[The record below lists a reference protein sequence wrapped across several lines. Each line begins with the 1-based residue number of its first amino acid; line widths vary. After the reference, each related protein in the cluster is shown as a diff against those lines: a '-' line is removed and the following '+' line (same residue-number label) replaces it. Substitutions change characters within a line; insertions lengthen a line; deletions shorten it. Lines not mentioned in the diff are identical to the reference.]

1 MQLEE
6 VGKITIVSMKE
17 KSLVINIEYKDDR
30 DISYKVK
37 LPIEVA
43 SKYKID
49 VNDHVD
55 KDLWNVILNES
66 KKIDIKN
73 YIVKNYVSK
82 ILSIQDIK
90 FKCYKK
96 FKDYALVDESIQE
109 LINSKFLD
117 DSSYMNEYFS
127 YLNSELYGKYFILN
141 YFKKNGVDEK
151 LISNLKFNDK
161 DEYNKA
167 VAYVNNK
174 IKRANSS
181 NFMKS
186 KVKIYNKLLSRGFNQ
201 SVIIEVLKK
210 LNINEEDEIASLKKD
225 LNKILNKKKKN
236 KELSRR
242 DIIKLLISKGYSL
255 SRILE
260 VLDDESSENKEIKD
274 D

>member
-6 VGKITIVSMKE
+6 AGKIVIVSMKE

-37 LPIEVA
+37 LPIEVV
-43 SKYKID
+43 SKYKINVD
-49 VNDHVD
+49 DKID
-55 KDLWNVILNES
+55 KDLWNKILNES

-90 FKCYKK
+90 FKCYRK
-96 FKDYALVDESIQE
+96 FKDYPLVDESIKE
-109 LINSKFLD
+109 LIDSNFLN
-117 DSSYMNEYFS
+117 DSFYVNDYFS
-127 YLNSELYGKYFILN
+127 FLNSELYGKYYILN
-141 YFKKNGVDEK
+141 YFKKHGVDD
-151 LISNLKFNDK
+151 NLVSTLEFNDS
-161 DEYNKA
+161 DEYRKA
-167 VAYVNNK
+167 LAYVNNK
-174 IKRANSS
+174 IRRTNSS

-201 SVIIEVLKK
+201 ETIIKVLNK

-225 LNKILNKKKKN
+225 LNKILNKKRKN
-236 KELSRR
+236 KELSKR
-242 DIIKLLISKGYSL
+242 DIIKSLISKGYSL

-260 VLDDESSENKEIKD
+260 VLNDGSNENKETKD